1 MFNLIATIILSI
13 VTTVGVYNYVPLK
26 YIEYLDFRKHEQLG
40 STITTIQSTDRISDS
55 RATINTNFT
64 NLNDGKI
71 EVSSSSI
78 AAITTLS
85 NLVTV
90 GALSSGSLA
99 SGFTT
104 VTVPLGGTGST
115 TLSSNQLLLGNG
127 TGIVKTVVGWG
138 SSGQF
143 LQSNGGVSAP
153 TWEISAIDQAATYN
167 WTGIHDFAKA
177 TTTNATTTSLQVSGL
192 ASTSQMIV
200 GALGVGVSTTTQRNV
215 QIAGAVQITG
225 STTVAGGLNIKGT
238 EVGGIVFLATPVIS
252 VDRSTLTSGTFT
264 DIDIS
269 ATTTVGDFARFAIIN
284 AEIRVTLS
292 TCASGDGAYVRFRIN
307 GSGIE
312 NNLPRLQ
319 IVCSTS
325 GNIANGTGMFIV
337 PLDTSQ
343 IFEYDFSLGPLTG
356 TTPTSQRLIIN
367 TVGYIK

>member
-1 MFNLIATIILSI
+1 MQILATIGII
-13 VTTVGVYNYVPLK
+13 VIMAAVSTVGFVNYVPLSWFEIGSEPK
-26 YIEYLDFRKHEQLG
+26 LG
-40 STITTIQSTDRISDS
+40 ATITNIAATDTIKDS
-55 RATINTNFT
+55 RAVINTNFT
-64 NLNDGKI
+64 NLNSDKT

-104 VTVPLGGTGST
+104 VTAPLGGTGST
-115 TLSSNQLLLGNG
+115 TLSANQVLLGNG

-143 LQSNGGVSAP
+143 LQSNGGVLAP

-167 WTGIHDFAKA
+167 WTGIHDFAKS
-177 TTTNATTTSLQVSGL
+177 TTTNATTTNLQVSGL

-292 TCASGDGAYVRFRIN
+292 TCASGDGAYVRFRKN

>member
-200 GALGVGVSTTTQRNV
+200 GALGVGISTTTQRNV
-215 QIAGAVQITG
+215 EIAGMAQISGTLN
-225 STTVAGGLNIKGT
+225 VAGDQ
-238 EVGGIVFLATPVIS
+238 VGAVKFLTTPVNS
-252 VDRSTLTSGTFT
+252 VNR
-264 DIDIS
+264 
-269 ATTTVGDFARFAIIN
+269 
-284 AEIRVTLS
+284 
-292 TCASGDGAYVRFRIN
+292 
-307 GSGIE
+307 
-312 NNLPRLQ
+312 
-319 IVCSTS
+319 
-325 GNIANGTGMFIV
+325 
-337 PLDTSQ
+337 
-343 IFEYDFSLGPLTG
+343 
-356 TTPTSQRLIIN
+356 
-367 TVGYIK
+367 